1 MAVEI
6 ESRGQVLDFLEVLRR
21 RSWQV
26 ILPAALVITLGAAF
40 AVFVP
45 KKYVVTT
52 QIELR
57 PVGISVSSKEGGNAP
72 FQLRARERVKKV
84 VEKLGN
90 TDYLALAP
98 EERPNFIT
106 DILNDLKVKQDRG
119 DSQGSVFITVSY
131 SDVQPQWAVDFV
143 RELRSDWIYDVL
155 ERDRN
160 KVEDERV
167 NYLNERTKLEDRVK
181 NEQDALTALRR
192 ENELS
197 ATQQSNANGGP
208 RAEDPVFDRLQDNGK
223 LLAKLDI
230 DIQTQAVRIGSLETR
245 YKNMP
250 EQLTREEL
258 VAGVGNEEAL
268 KKVDLDIVE
277 QQTILQGLGKSH
289 SKYILAKKKLADLSE
304 KREQLTRLVTKS
316 QRELVST
323 PNQERMKLL
332 LDIESA
338 KAELEQSKKQR
349 ELVAEQVEKD
359 KKEFRRLQDVYQ
371 DVREHTALLER
382 LQATLQATDLKYQ
395 EKVLQVAQLHSPL
408 ANPFEITED
417 VAAPNRP
424 TEPNPWL
431 IVAFSIAAGFGLGI
445 ALAVGLEYTKSSFR
459 SPHDL
464 SRVMVVPVLGTINS
478 IVTRREKR
486 LRAVRRAAVGLSS
499 AAFILSVVFVTWAW
513 KEHPTLLSPALRD
526 TIENLRSKFR

>member
-6 ESRGQVLDFLEVLRR
+6 ESRGQLLDFLEVLRR

-45 KKYVVTT
+45 KKYLVTT

-72 FQLRARERVKKV
+72 FQLRAKERVKKV

-98 EERPNFIT
+98 EERGAFLN
-106 DILNDLKVKQDRG
+106 DILNNLKVKTDRG
-119 DSQGSVFITVSY
+119 DSQGSVFVTVTY
-131 SDVQPQWAVDFV
+131 SDVQPQWAVDFL

-160 KVEDERV
+160 KVEDERA
-167 NYLNERTKLEDRVK
+167 NILAERKKLEDRVK
-181 NEQDALTALRR
+181 AEEDALTTLRR
-192 ENELS
+192 ENDLS
-197 ATQQSNANGGP
+197 ATQQSEAGP
-208 RAEDPVFDRLQDNGK
+208 RNEDPVFARLQESTK
-223 LLAKLDI
+223 SIKSLDI
-230 DIQTQAVRIGSLETR
+230 QLQTQVVRIAALEEQYQR
-245 YKNMP
+245 MP
-250 EQLTREEL
+250 ENLTREN
-258 VAGVGNEEAL
+258 VVPGVGNEEAL
-268 KKVDLDIVE
+268 KQVDLEILE
-277 QQTILQGLGKSH
+277 QQEILQGLGQAH
-289 SKYILAKKKLADLSE
+289 SKYKLARKRLAELSE
-304 KREQLTRLVTKS
+304 KREQLNRLVTKS
-316 QRELVST
+316 QSETVSA
-323 PNQERMKLL
+323 PNQERMRLL
-332 LDIESA
+332 LDIDGA
-338 KAELEQSKKQR
+338 KAAFKQMEKER
-349 ELVAEQVEKD
+349 ELLAAQAERDQ
-359 KKEFRRLQDVYQ
+359 KEFRRLQDVY
-371 DVREHTALLER
+371 REDRALAALVARLRVTLED
-382 LQATLQATDLKYQ
+382 TDRKYQ

-417 VAAPNRP
+417 VAAPNKP

-431 IVAFSIAAGFGLGI
+431 IVAFSIAAGFGMGI

-464 SRVMVVPVLGTINS
+464 SRVMVVPVLGTINA

-486 LRAVRRAAVGLSS
+486 LRGVRRAAVGLSS

-526 TIENLRSKFR
+526 TIEDLRSKFR